1 MGAPTPQKVFLE
13 PPFCNSVSVIK
24 MSYYNTIISKIYS
37 RNTDNDRRRLCT
49 IKYSRQTCESR
60 KSTNQS
66 NMSFKMP
73 QKSEVLSVTDSR
85 CLDNSLAITIKI
97 INAIKSQHWAKYWIE
112 IKILNNNNYCA
123 IDCIDTIALNHKAT
137 QLVTHFKI
145 VWKCSILMKTRN
157 LKIL

>member
-1 MGAPTPQKVFLE
+1 MRNFDVE
-13 PPFCNSVSVIK
+13 PIEKHAHIEPHRCNCFMTSCIPSELRVSVIK
-24 MSYYNTIISKIYS
+24 MSYYNTIISKMYS
-37 RNTDNDRRRLCT
+37 RNTDNDRCRLCT

-97 INAIKSQHWAKYWIE
+97 INAIKSQH
-112 IKILNNNNYCA
+112 
-123 IDCIDTIALNHKAT
+123 
-137 QLVTHFKI
+137 
-145 VWKCSILMKTRN
+145 
-157 LKIL
+157 